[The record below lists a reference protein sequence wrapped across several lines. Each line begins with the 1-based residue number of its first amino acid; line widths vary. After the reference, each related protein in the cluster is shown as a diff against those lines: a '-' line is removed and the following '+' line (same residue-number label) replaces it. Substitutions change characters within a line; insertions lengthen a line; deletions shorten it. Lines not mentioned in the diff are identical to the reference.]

1 MKKNQEFELTIEDL
15 GNDGEGIGHL
25 PVSPEGEE
33 LSASTSGGMIIFV
46 KDAVPKD
53 RVRVRILKVKK
64 NCAYGRVME
73 LLSPS
78 PDRVEAACPWAKR
91 CGGCSLQH
99 LSYEAQLVYKWNKVK
114 SCLERIGGILD
125 ASALMEPIIG
135 MFTEKEKSVLDNSL
149 ISANICENGHWRYR
163 NKSQFPVGCDGK
175 GDAVTG
181 FYASRS
187 HDIVPVTF
195 CGIQTEV
202 SDDIIGKLQTFM
214 RRYRIS
220 VYDEKTHQGLV
231 RHILIRVGFVTG
243 ELMVCLIVN
252 GEELPHADAWVEML
266 KNIPGMTSICLNV
279 NREKTNRILGDHCIT
294 LWGQDYIT
302 DVIGDVKYQISPLSF
317 FQVNPVQTAAL
328 YKKVLEYAGLTGEE
342 TVWDLYCGIGSIS
355 LFLARQA
362 KQVYGVE
369 IVPQAIA
376 DAKHNAQ
383 LNRITNAEFFVGRA
397 EAVLPN
403 MYGAGQGPLQTGS
416 LVDVIVVDPPRKG
429 CEESLLET
437 IVKISPK
444 RMVYVSCDPATL
456 ARDIKYMTAHGYR
469 LEKVCA
475 VDQFC
480 HSPHVETV
488 VLMSRVEK

>member
-1 MKKNQEFELTIEDL
+1 
-15 GNDGEGIGHL
+15 
-25 PVSPEGEE
+25 
-33 LSASTSGGMIIFV
+33 
-46 KDAVPKD
+46 
-53 RVRVRILKVKK
+53 
-64 NCAYGRVME
+64 
-73 LLSPS
+73 
-78 PDRVEAACPWAKR
+78 
-91 CGGCSLQH
+91 
-99 LSYEAQLVYKWNKVK
+99 
-114 SCLERIGGILD
+114 
-125 ASALMEPIIG
+125 
-135 MFTEKEKSVLDNSL
+135 
-149 ISANICENGHWRYR
+149 
-163 NKSQFPVGCDGK
+163 
-175 GDAVTG
+175 
-181 FYASRS
+181 
-187 HDIVPVTF
+187 
-195 CGIQTEV
+195 
-202 SDDIIGKLQTFM
+202 
-214 RRYRIS
+214 
-220 VYDEKTHQGLV
+220 
-231 RHILIRVGFVTG
+231 
-243 ELMVCLIVN
+243 
-252 GEELPHADAWVEML
+252 
-266 KNIPGMTSICLNV
+266 
-279 NREKTNRILGDHCIT
+279 
-294 LWGQDYIT
+294 GQDYIT
-302 DVIGDVKYQISPLSF
+302 DVIEDVKYQISPLSF

-397 EAVLPN
+397 EEVLPN
-403 MYGAGQGPLQTGS
+403 MYGAGQGPLQTGR

-469 LEKVCA
+469 LEQVCA